1 MNHPLVASFV
11 LVALSELG
19 DKTQLLAF
27 SLAARYRRPLPVLG
41 GILVATVANHALA
54 STVGAWVAGLF
65 DPRVLEVI
73 LGLAFIG
80 FGLWTLKPDALA
92 ADDRPTRFG
101 PFLTTAVAFFLAE
114 MGDKT
119 QLATAALA
127 ARFGTPVLVTLG
139 TTAGMMVTDGLAVF
153 AGQKLA
159 PHVQHRAVRWTAA
172 ALFIGFGLFG
182 LWTASRPR

>member
-1 MNHPLVASFV
+1 MVASFV

-27 SLAARYRRPLPVLG
+27 SLAARYRRPGAVMA
-41 GILVATVANHALA
+41 GILVATLANHALA
-54 STVGAWVAGLF
+54 STAGAWVAGLIP
-65 DPRVLEVI
+65 PRVLGIV

-80 FGLWTLKPDALA
+80 FGLWTLHPDSLTP
-92 ADDRPTRFG
+92 ADQPSRFG
-101 PFLTTAVAFFLAE
+101 PFLTTAVSFFLAE

-139 TTAGMMVTDGLAVF
+139 TTAGMLVTDGLAVF

-159 PHVQHRAVRWTAA
+159 PHVQHPAIRWTAA
-172 ALFIGFGLFG
+172 ALFVGFGVLG
-182 LWTASRPR
+182 LWTALRS

>member
-1 MNHPLVASFV
+1 MDHPIVASFV

-27 SLAARYRRPLPVLG
+27 SLAARYRRPGAVMA
-41 GILVATVANHALA
+41 GILVATLANHALA
-54 STVGAWVAGLF
+54 STAGAWVAALIP
-65 DPRVLEVI
+65 PRVLGVA

-80 FGLWTLKPDALA
+80 FGLWTLHPDSLA
-92 ADDRPTRFG
+92 PSTQPSRFG
-101 PFLTTAVAFFLAE
+101 PFLTTTVSFFLAE

-127 ARFGTPVLVTLG
+127 ARFGTPLLVTLG
-139 TTAGMMVTDGLAVF
+139 TTAGMLVTDGLAVF

-159 PHVQHRAVRWTAA
+159 PHVQHPAIRWTAA
-172 ALFIGFGLFG
+172 GLFVGFGVLG
-182 LWTASRPR
+182 LWNVLRS

>member
-1 MNHPLVASFV
+1 LNHPLVASFV

-27 SLAARYRRPLPVLG
+27 ALAARYRRPVPVLCG
-41 GILVATVANHALA
+41 VLVATVANHALA
-54 STVGAWVAGLF
+54 STAGAWVAGLV
-65 DPRVLEVI
+65 PARVLGVV
-73 LGLAFIG
+73 LSLAFIG
-80 FGLWTLKPDALA
+80 FGLWTLHPDSLKP
-92 ADDRPTRFG
+92 DDRPTRFG
-101 PFLTTAVAFFLAE
+101 PFLTTAVSFFLAE

-153 AGQKLA
+153 AGQRLA
-159 PHVQHRAVRWTAA
+159 PHVQHPAIRWTAA
-172 ALFIGFGLFG
+172 ALFILFG
-182 LWTASRPR
+182 VLGLLAS